1 MLSSDWVW
9 YLVLAVV
16 LAVGWFINI
25 LGLPGL
31 WVMIAAAGAYAWCTG
46 FYYLNWWHLGI
57 LVGIGVIAEI
67 VEFVAGGAAA
77 RKAGGSGRA
86 TWGAIIGGVIGAIF
100 FTIPFPIIG
109 TIIGACLGAFLG
121 AYLTEYTVRGETGH
135 LMRVGWGA
143 AKGKF
148 LGIVSKLA
156 FGVAI
161 LFVALIA
168 GIPRG
173 RPVDAGPVLPDY
185 STPTTIPATIPVD

>member
-1 MLSSDWVW
+1 MPSSDWVW
-9 YLVLAVV
+9 YVALAVALV
-16 LAVGWFINI
+16 IGWFINI

-31 WVMIAAAGAYAWCTG
+31 WVMIAAAGAYAWGTG
-46 FYYLNWWHLGI
+46 FHYLNWWHLGI
-57 LVGIGVIAEI
+57 LVGIGILAEI

-77 RKAGGSGRA
+77 KKAGGSGRA
-86 TWGAIIGGVIGAIF
+86 TWGAIVGGIIGAIF
-100 FTIPFPIIG
+100 FTIPLPIIG

-121 AYLTEYTVRGETGH
+121 AYLAEYTLRGETRH

-148 LGIVSKLA
+148 WGIVSKLA

-161 LFVALIA
+161 LLVALIV

-173 RPVDAGPVLPDY
+173 RPMDAGPVTSDSPMPA
-185 STPTTIPATIPVD
+185 TVPATIPVD